1 MDAGLIARRYATVL
15 QEFARDK
22 GRLDEVYA
30 DAVLVRSVL
39 AQQPAAKRFFDSPL
53 HKPSEKKNLVTATF
67 SGAVTDEMLQFLTF
81 LVDKERIGYADS
93 ILLVFES
100 LYKNEHDICT
110 ATVTTAYELKPEQKD
125 RFVSL
130 ITGKIEATGKKVKSV
145 DATFKVDPQII
156 GGVILAIDGKQL
168 DGSVSSKLQAIERQ
182 LAV

>member
-22 GRLDEVYA
+22 GKLDEVFA

-39 AQQPAAKRFFDSPL
+39 VQQPAAKRFFDSPL
-53 HKPSEKKNLVTATF
+53 HRQSEKRGLVKATF
-67 SGAVTDEMLQFLTF
+67 ENSVSAEMLQFLTF

-93 ILLVFES
+93 ILLVFET

-110 ATVTTAYELKPEQKD
+110 ATVTTAQELKPEQKE
-125 RFVSL
+125 RFISL
-130 ITGKIEATGKKVKSV
+130 ITGKIEATGKKVTSV

-168 DGSVSSKLQAIERQ
+168 DGSVQSKLKSIEKQ